1 MMTTGEVF
9 YGDPD
14 NLRDVAN
21 KCARKATY
29 GKYEGM
35 VRKGEVGCW
44 GEVVAKIGV
53 MMGKLRVWN
62 PSFLISNFVTWYRCS
77 LGPLAVS
84 SMTT

>member
-21 KCARKATY
+21 KCARKATS

-35 VRKGEVGCW
+35 VRKGEEGCW
-44 GEVVAKIGV
+44 GEVVAKVG
-53 MMGKLRVWN
+53 GHDGRVWN
-62 PSFLISNFVTWYRCS
+62 FFFFLISNLVTWYRCS
-77 LGPLAVS
+77 LGPLAE
-84 SMTT
+84 